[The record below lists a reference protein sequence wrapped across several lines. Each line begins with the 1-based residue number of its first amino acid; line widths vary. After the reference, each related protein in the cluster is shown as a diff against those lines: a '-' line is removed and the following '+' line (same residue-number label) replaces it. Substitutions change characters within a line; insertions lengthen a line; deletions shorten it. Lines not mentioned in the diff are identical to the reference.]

1 MSLRERFYFGFYDD
15 HFFFSSS
22 TYNTNVNFGYS
33 VIESKNSTGMQFKNN
48 MMIFKDDTLDGCR
61 LSN

>member
-1 MSLRERFYFGFYDD
+1 MALRERFYFGFNDD

-33 VIESKNSTGMQFKNN
+33 VIESKNNIGMQFKNN
-48 MMIFKDDTLDGCR
+48 MMIFKDDTLD
-61 LSN
+61 

>member
-48 MMIFKDDTLDGCR
+48 MMIFKDDTLD
-61 LSN
+61 